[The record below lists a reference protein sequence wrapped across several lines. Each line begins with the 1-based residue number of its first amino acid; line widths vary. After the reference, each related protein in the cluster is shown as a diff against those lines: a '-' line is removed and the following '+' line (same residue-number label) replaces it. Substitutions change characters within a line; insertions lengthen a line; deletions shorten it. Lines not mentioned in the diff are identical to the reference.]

1 VREGLRLIEARDAER
16 DARLEALRSEIA
28 RGRDSG
34 SGVPAE
40 EAFARA
46 RARIDEV
53 ERTGR

>member
-1 VREGLRLIEARDAER
+1 MDRDAEQE
-16 DARLEALRSEIA
+16 AWLEALRTQID

-34 SGVPAE
+34 TGMPAY
-40 EAFARA
+40 EAFARV